1 MPRTASIAR
10 RTPRGRRSP
19 RHPKYRPGEF
29 RVALVF
35 VGPAVLGF
43 TAFYL
48 FPAFR
53 GLYYS
58 FTDYTLLGG
67 AQWIG
72 GENYAHLVTDD
83 VFWNALWVTFQY
95 VVVNIG
101 TQTIAALFVAVLMQR
116 LTTSLAIR
124 GVLLLPYLIANVV
137 IALVWFWM
145 CNELIGIV
153 NVLLERSGF
162 DSQAFFGSPTLSII
176 TVALVNTW
184 RHVGYTALLIFA
196 GLQTIPPQLYEAA
209 AIDGSGEIRSFFK
222 ITLPL
227 LRPVLALVMVV
238 SITGSFQVFD
248 TVSVTTRGG
257 PGNATRVIYYYI
269 YEMAFSRNHFGYG
282 LAMAVALFILLAAV
296 AYIQLR
302 LMRSDQSD
310 LD

>member
-1 MPRTASIAR
+1 
-10 RTPRGRRSP
+10 
-19 RHPKYRPGEF
+19 
-29 RVALVF
+29 LVF